1 MHDAGYQKGRQAERL
16 ALRVECAR
24 RLWDA
29 ETSRRWRDRWP
40 ALTYEAWPSLR
51 DLRTVARER
60 RGPMQII
67 DARRLDWGSIFPP

>member
-1 MHDAGYQKGRQAERL
+1 MHDDGYQKGRQAERL

-24 RLWDA
+24 LLWDA

-40 ALTYEAWPSLR
+40 ALTYEACLPSA
-51 DLRTVARER
+51 TCVVARER

-67 DARRLDWGSIFPP
+67 DARRLD